1 MTRQKQIVLRPSNSS
16 VSRRQPLLEV
26 SDYAPQG
33 GLAVRL
39 AEVVGGTTAE
49 CAAVCCCC
57 PCGLVDLLLL
67 AMCKVPAGLCRK
79 ALRRKRH
86 RRLMKLGLLPNSR
99 KCNCDEKDFDIHP
112 VTPPAGLIEGAEPV
126 PENVEVID
134 LDNEMFEQFFS
145 GGFWRS
151 ASARM

>member
-1 MTRQKQIVLRPSNSS
+1 MTGQKQIVLRHSSSS
-16 VSRRQPLLEV
+16 VTRRQPLLEV
-26 SDYAPQG
+26 SGFAPQG

-57 PCGLVDLLLL
+57 PCGLVDLLVL

-79 ALRRKRH
+79 ALRRKRR
-86 RRLMKLGLLPNSR
+86 RRLMKMGLLPSP
-99 KCNCDEKDFDIHP
+99 KCNCDEKDFQIQP
-112 VTPPAGLIEGAEPV
+112 ISAPNGLIEGIESV
-126 PENVEVID
+126 PDNVEVIE
-134 LDNEMFEQFFS
+134 LDKAMLDQFYS

-151 ASARM
+151 SSARM

>member
-1 MTRQKQIVLRPSNSS
+1 MKQIVLHHSSSS
-16 VSRRQPLLEV
+16 VTRRQPLLDV
-26 SDYAPQG
+26 SDYTVAQG

-57 PCGLVDLLLL
+57 PCGLVDLLVL

-79 ALRRKRH
+79 ALRRKRR
-86 RRLMKLGLLPNSR
+86 RRLLKMGLLPPA
-99 KCNCDEKDFDIHP
+99 KCSCDEKDFQIHP
-112 VTPPAGLIEGAEPV
+112 VAPPEGIDSV
-126 PENVEVID
+126 PDNVEVIE
-134 LDNEMFEQFFS
+134 LDKEMFDQFYG

-151 ASARM
+151 SSARM

>member
-1 MTRQKQIVLRPSNSS
+1 MARQIVLRSSASS
-16 VSRRQPLLEV
+16 VSRRQPLLNV
-26 SDYAPQG
+26 SDYHPQG

-57 PCGLVDLLLL
+57 PCGLVDLLVL

-79 ALRRKRH
+79 ALRRKRR
-86 RRLMKLGLLPNSR
+86 RRLMRMGMLPSR
-99 KCNCDEKDFDIHP
+99 KCSCDEKDFQIHP
-112 VTPPAGLIEGAEPV
+112 IAAPTTTSLVESV
-126 PENVEVID
+126 PENVEVVD

-151 ASARM
+151 SSARM